1 MTNIHDSGYKLLFSN
16 RTIFRQLLETFVDQP
31 WVAELDFERAETVDK
46 SFVSEH
52 YKETESD
59 LIYRLP
65 WGKDELYIY
74 VLMEFQSTVDRWMAL
89 RMLNYITNFYMDW
102 VKAHPEARKV
112 PPLFPLLLY
121 NGEARWS
128 AAQTMAELVES
139 EPSLG
144 DYAIGFRYFKL
155 AANEFSREQLIGI
168 GNIVS
173 TLFFAES
180 KPDMDLLIEQFVR
193 VFEQSEDKRAISTFF
208 NWFKQLAFHKRLNST
223 DFVLLAD
230 AYRSAEE
237 VQDMLQQTFEKWYQE
252 GLEKGI
258 EEGIEKGIEEGI
270 EKGRE
275 DAIRRTALAMFA
287 RGIDPILI
295 ADVTGLRADE
305 LNALLTSPPPSED
318 ETP

>member
-31 WVAELDFERAETVDK
+31 WVAELDFDRAETVDK

-65 WGKDELYIY
+65 WGEDELYIY

-102 VKAHPEARKV
+102 VKAHPEAHKV

-128 AAQTMAELVES
+128 AAQTMAELVEAA
-139 EPSLG
+139 PSLG
-144 DYAIGFRYFKL
+144 DYGIGFRYFKL
-155 AANEFSREQLIGI
+155 ATNEFSREQLIGI

-173 TLFFAES
+173 TLFLAES
-180 KPDMDLLIEQFVR
+180 RPDLELLIEQFVAL
-193 VFEQSEDKRAISTFF
+193 FEQAEDKWAISTFF
-208 NWFKQLAFHKRLNST
+208 NWFKQLAVHKRLHSE
-223 DFVLLAD
+223 DFASLAE

-237 VQDMLQQTFEKWYQE
+237 VQDMLQKTFEQWYQQ
-252 GLEKGI
+252 
-258 EEGIEKGIEEGI
+258 GIEKGFEKGREEGREEGI

-287 RGIDPILI
+287 RGIDPVLI
-295 ADVTGLRADE
+295 ADVTGLSEDE
-305 LNALLTSPPPSED
+305 LNAILNSPPPED
-318 ETP
+318 ETF

>member
-1 MTNIHDSGYKLLFSN
+1 
-16 RTIFRQLLETFVDQP
+16 
-31 WVAELDFERAETVDK
+31 
-46 SFVSEH
+46 
-52 YKETESD
+52 
-59 LIYRLP
+59 
-65 WGKDELYIY
+65 
-74 VLMEFQSTVDRWMAL
+74 
-89 RMLNYITNFYMDW
+89 MDW
-102 VKAHPEARKV
+102 VKAHERAQKV

-121 NGEARWS
+121 NGDARWS
-128 AAQTMAELVES
+128 AAQTVVELVEP

-180 KPDMDLLIEQFVR
+180 KPDMNLLIEQFVR
-193 VFEQSEDKRAISTFF
+193 VFEQSEDKGAISTFF

-252 GLEKGI
+252 GVEDGFEK
-258 EEGIEKGIEEGI
+258 GIEKGIEKGREEGREEGI

-275 DAIRRTALAMFA
+275 DAIRRTVLAMFA

-305 LNALLTSPPPSED
+305 LNALLTSPPPED
-318 ETP
+318 DDA